1 MLRRT
6 STGFGFLALSALMAD
21 RAYGGLAQE
30 PAGPLAAREP
40 HFTPKVKNVIFCYM
54 SGGLSHIDS
63 FDPKPRLAAEA
74 GRPMP
79 FQTERT
85 MFNQDGNILP
95 SPWEF
100 TRYGQSGIPV
110 SALFPHIGSVADELT
125 VIRSMTAPFMEH
137 AQANFYFHAGMPF
150 TGFPSMGAWITYGLG
165 TENQNLPGFVVLGSG
180 GIPLGGVNVFGNGFL
195 PAVHQGSMIYPENAE
210 PLNNVRPRETDR
222 EQRARLS
229 LIGDLD
235 TGFLDR
241 TGGDRQV
248 EAAIDNYEIAYR
260 MQTAVP
266 ELVDLSGETEVTKK
280 LYGMDSPNAST
291 AAYGRQ
297 CLVARRLVER
307 GVRFVELTMVGTS
320 GMGQAANPWDQHTK
334 LEEGHTA
341 NALTVDQPVA
351 GLVKDLKARGLLDD
365 TLVIFSGEFGR
376 TPFVQGTNGRDHN
389 PYGFSLWM
397 AGGGL
402 KKGFIY
408 GQTDEYGVSRG
419 REFPHRARPARHR
432 ADPARARLSGTDLSL
447 RPAATSAWPTSTDTR
462 SAALSRRPARRPDGR
477 ASCLPWPRQSARES
491 AGVSANTLT
500 SRRPRR
506 GADRVHRR
514 GQGGPTESGRPARGR
529 GKRVRFGQ
537 PPPCGPGTRTR
548 SRAPNQP
555 SSVLRAVLVT

>member
-1 MLRRT
+1 MSYERRHHHGLRPFLTRREMLRQT
-6 STGFGFLALSALMAD
+6 STGFGMLALSALLAD
-21 RAYGGLAQE
+21 RSYAGLAQ
-30 PAGPLAAREP
+30 AAIDGPLAAKAP
-40 HFTPKVKNVIFCYM
+40 HFIPKVKNVIFCYM

-74 GRPMP
+74 GEPMP

-95 SPWEF
+95 SPWAF

-137 AQANFYFHAGMPF
+137 AQANFYFHCGMPF
-150 TGFPSMGAWITYGLG
+150 TGFPSVGSWITYGLG
-165 TENQNLPGFVVLGSG
+165 TENRNLPGFVVLGSG

-195 PAVHQGSMIYPENAE
+195 PAIHQGSMIYPENAE
-210 PLNNVRPRETDR
+210 PLNNVQPRETDR
-222 EQRARLS
+222 QQRDRLS
-229 LIGDLD
+229 VIGELD
-235 TGFLDR
+235 SGFLER

-266 ELVDLSGETEVTKK
+266 ELVDLAGETETTKK
-280 LYGMDSPNAST
+280 LYGLDSSNMST

-307 GVRFVELTMVGTS
+307 GVRFVELTMVGTA

-334 LEEGHTA
+334 LEEGHAA
-341 NALTVDQPVA
+341 NAMTVDQPVA
-351 GLVKDLKARGLLDD
+351 GLVKDLKTRGLLDE

-389 PYGFSLWM
+389 PYGFSLWL

-408 GQTDEYGVSRG
+408 GQTDEYGYRVVENAHTVR
-419 REFPHRARPARHR
+419 
-432 ADPARARLSGTDLSL
+432 DLH
-447 RPAATSAWPTSTDTR
+447 ATVLHLLGLDYT
-462 SAALSRRPARRPDGR
+462 
-477 ASCLPWPRQSARES
+477 E
-491 AGVSANTLT
+491 LT
-500 SRRPRR
+500 Y
-506 GADRVHRR
+506 
-514 GQGGPTESGRPARGR
+514 
-529 GKRVRFGQ
+529 RFGGRDFRLTDVDGH
-537 PPPCGPGTRTR
+537 PIRGIL
-548 SRAPNQP
+548 A
-555 SSVLRAVLVT
+555 

>member
-1 MLRRT
+1 MCYEPSYHPRPRPFIARREMLRQT
-6 STGFGFLALSALMAD
+6 STGFGLLALSALMAD
-21 RAYGGLAQE
+21 TAYAGVAQSSA
-30 PAGPLAAREP
+30 AGPLAAKPP
-40 HFTPKVKNVIFCYM
+40 HFAPRVKNVVFCYM

-74 GRPMP
+74 GQPMP

-100 TRYGQSGIPV
+100 TRYGVSGIPV

-137 AQANFYFHAGMPF
+137 AQANFYFHSGMPF

-165 TENQNLPGFVVLGSG
+165 TENQDLPGFVVLGSG

-195 PAVHQGSMIYPENAE
+195 PAIHQGSMIYPENAE
-210 PLNNVRPRETDR
+210 PLNNVTPSETDR
-222 EQRARLS
+222 PQRERLA

-235 TGFLDR
+235 RSFLDR
-241 TGGDRQV
+241 TGDAQV

-266 ELVDLSGETEVTKK
+266 ELVDLAGETEATAK
-280 LYGMDSPNAST
+280 LYGLNSPNAST

-297 CLVARRLVER
+297 CLVARRLIER
-307 GVRFVELTMVGTS
+307 GVRFVELTMVGTQ

-341 NALTVDQPVA
+341 NAMTVDQPVA
-351 GLVKDLKARGLLDD
+351 ALITDLKARGLLDE

-389 PYGFSLWM
+389 PYGFSLWL

-402 KKGFIY
+402 KKGFVY
-408 GQTDEYGVSRG
+408 GQTDEYGYRVVEHAHTVR
-419 REFPHRARPARHR
+419 
-432 ADPARARLSGTDLSL
+432 DLH
-447 RPAATSAWPTSTDTR
+447 ATV
-462 SAALSRRPARRPDGR
+462 L
-477 ASCLPWPRQSARES
+477 
-491 AGVSANTLT
+491 TLLGLDYQNLT
-500 SRRPRR
+500 Y
-506 GADRVHRR
+506 
-514 GQGGPTESGRPARGR
+514 
-529 GKRVRFGQ
+529 RFGGRDFRLADVDGH
-537 PPPCGPGTRTR
+537 PIHGIL
-548 SRAPNQP
+548 A
-555 SSVLRAVLVT
+555 

>member
-1 MLRRT
+1 MSYIPRHHTGLRPFLTRREMLRQT
-6 STGFGFLALSALMAD
+6 STGFGMLALSALLAD
-21 RAYGGLAQE
+21 RSYAGLAQDGVE
-30 PAGPLAAREP
+30 GPLAAKAP

-74 GRPMP
+74 GQPMP

-95 SPWEF
+95 SPWAF
-100 TRYGQSGIPV
+100 TQHGKSGIPV

-137 AQANFYFHAGMPF
+137 AQANFYFHCGMPF
-150 TGFPSMGAWITYGLG
+150 TGFPSVGAWVTYGLG

-195 PAVHQGSMIYPENAE
+195 PAIHQGSMIYPENAE
-210 PLNNVRPRETDR
+210 PLNNVQPQETDR
-222 EQRARLS
+222 QQRDRLS
-229 LIGDLD
+229 VVGDLD
-235 TGFLDR
+235 SRFLER
-241 TGGDRQV
+241 VGGNQQV

-266 ELVDLSGETEVTKK
+266 ELVDLAGETEATKK
-280 LYGMDSPNAST
+280 LYGLDSSNAST

-307 GVRFVELTMVGTS
+307 GVRFVELTMVGTD

-341 NALTVDQPVA
+341 NAMTVDKPVA
-351 GLVKDLKARGLLDD
+351 GLVKDLKSRGLLDE

-389 PYGFSLWM
+389 PYGFSLWL

-402 KKGFIY
+402 KKGFVY
-408 GQTDEYGVSRG
+408 GQTDDYGYRVVENAHTVR
-419 REFPHRARPARHR
+419 
-432 ADPARARLSGTDLSL
+432 DLHATVLTLLGLDYQSL
-447 RPAATSAWPTSTDTR
+447 TY
-462 SAALSRRPARRPDGR
+462 
-477 ASCLPWPRQSARES
+477 
-491 AGVSANTLT
+491 
-500 SRRPRR
+500 
-506 GADRVHRR
+506 
-514 GQGGPTESGRPARGR
+514 
-529 GKRVRFGQ
+529 RFGGRDFRLADVDGH
-537 PPPCGPGTRTR
+537 PIRGII
-548 SRAPNQP
+548 A
-555 SSVLRAVLVT
+555 

>member
-1 MLRRT
+1 MCLDPRRHPAPRPFPTRREMLRQT
-6 STGFGFLALSALMAD
+6 STGFGLLALSALMAD
-21 RAYGGLAQE
+21 ASYAGLAQE
-30 PAGPLAAREP
+30 AVDGPLAAKPP
-40 HFTPKVKNVIFCYM
+40 HFPPKVKNVIFCYM
-54 SGGLSHIDS
+54 SGGLSHVDS

-85 MFNQDGNILP
+85 MFNQDGNIWP
-95 SPWEF
+95 SPWAF
-100 TRYGQSGIPV
+100 THYGESGIPV
-110 SALFPHIGSVADELT
+110 SALFPHIGGVADELT

-137 AQANFYFHAGMPF
+137 AQANFYFHCGMPF
-150 TGFPSMGAWITYGLG
+150 NGFPSMGAWVTYGLG

-195 PAVHQGSMIYPENAE
+195 PAVHQGSMLYPENAE

-222 EQRARLS
+222 RQRDRLG
-229 LIGDLD
+229 LIADLD
-235 TGFLDR
+235 AAFLDR
-241 TGGDRQV
+241 IGGDRQV

-266 ELVDLSGETEVTKK
+266 ELVDLAGETEATRR

-307 GVRFVELTMVGTS
+307 GVRFVELTMVGTD

-351 GLVKDLKARGLLDD
+351 GLVKDLKARGLLDE

-376 TPFVQGTNGRDHN
+376 TPFVQGANGRDHN

-408 GQTDEYGVSRG
+408 GRTDEYGYRVVENAHTVR
-419 REFPHRARPARHR
+419 
-432 ADPARARLSGTDLSL
+432 DLH
-447 RPAATSAWPTSTDTR
+447 ATV
-462 SAALSRRPARRPDGR
+462 L
-477 ASCLPWPRQSARES
+477 
-491 AGVSANTLT
+491 TLLGLDYRNLT
-500 SRRPRR
+500 Y
-506 GADRVHRR
+506 
-514 GQGGPTESGRPARGR
+514 
-529 GKRVRFGQ
+529 RFGGRDFRLADVDGH
-537 PPPCGPGTRTR
+537 PIRGIL
-548 SRAPNQP
+548 A
-555 SSVLRAVLVT
+555 